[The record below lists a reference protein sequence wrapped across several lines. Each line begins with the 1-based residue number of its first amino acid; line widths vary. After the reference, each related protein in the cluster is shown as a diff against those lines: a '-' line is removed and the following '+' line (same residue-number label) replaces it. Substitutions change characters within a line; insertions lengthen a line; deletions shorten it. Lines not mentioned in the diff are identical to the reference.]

1 MSLLFM
7 SGGHLFSFKAAS
19 ILLTCGNATSAAK
32 IYINKK
38 YKHTSLIIIDIFAKS
53 IQAKHDN
60 YLHSMVILLLRRCK
74 NEIS

>member
-32 IYINKK
+32 IYINEK

-60 YLHSMVILLLRRCK
+60 YFAQYGYTTFKEV
-74 NEIS
+74 